1 MTGAVGMITSPPQAE
16 GIIAEGKA
24 DAVLLAREFLRDPYW
39 PLHSARELGQTAS
52 WPVQYLRAAPEGSTP
67 RAAADLT
74 GLESCF
80 EPQPAIS
87 KDRG

>member
-1 MTGAVGMITSPPQAE
+1 
-16 GIIAEGKA
+16 
-24 DAVLLAREFLRDPYW
+24 
-39 PLHSARELGQTAS
+39 LHSARELGQTVS
-52 WPVQYLRAAPEGSTP
+52 WPVQYLRAAPEGATP

-80 EPQPAIS
+80 EPQPAIV